1 MSEVAEDAR
10 HAVDASAA
18 SDAANLGQAPFWNL
32 SSLVAL
38 LMVLAPLTIGA
49 IGAFPIFDDAWNWLY
64 LKEKGTDFITSLP
77 DRPLMGYVWTVLSLS
92 EDAFWLF
99 NYAAH
104 AFLWGGLAFATAILW
119 RHLLPNLAPY
129 GWVAACVAIAPFG
142 FQLHTM
148 LANIVLGCLLSIVL
162 AYSAYLLLLRF
173 IRASDAAG
181 WTSLMASQLLLGFA
195 ILYMEYAFSV
205 VGIMTSLLLLPA
217 ILNPNEGERSR
228 TYRVILLSIVVAGVA
243 YGAYYLLAEW
253 RANTGIMYKHPPNAK
268 ELGVMF
274 VVKMVQSIWQGVIGN
289 LALSLS
295 EVRLT
300 SKSGLLAVLYGAV
313 VGILLI
319 AGTRAH
325 RASNISTQSMGGSI
339 VLLAIA
345 MVAGLLPVIYSGR
358 LPWNP
363 DDGGTARFGTALL
376 PVMAMVLLLT
386 GLSLVRRKLWFILV
400 FLLGGAAGD
409 IAFSEGWRVIQDRQE
424 MAAMG
429 AAVRPHVSDRGG
441 LTVAVVSMPWRKFGP
456 ARQWELAARLSA
468 DWPVAQREKF
478 WAFRYGGNPPLT
490 FYSEEASLLFG
501 TRGECRI
508 PKQGDF
514 GGRLVER
521 KGPIDRFLWIERR
534 PDGTIAVEPFCL
546 KDAGV
551 NKPA

>member
-1 MSEVAEDAR
+1 MSEVTEDAR
-10 HAVDASAA
+10 HAAAASA
-18 SDAANLGQAPFWNL
+18 SSNAANIGQAPFWNL
-32 SSLVAL
+32 PSLVAL

-49 IGAFPIFDDAWNWLY
+49 IGGFPIFDDAWNWLY

-77 DRPLMGYVWTVLSLS
+77 DRPLMGYLWTVLSVS
-92 EDAFWLF
+92 ESAFWLF

-104 AFLWGGLAFATAILW
+104 ALLWGGLAIVTAILW

-173 IRASDAAG
+173 IRASDVAG
-181 WTSLMASQLLLGFA
+181 WIALAASQLLLGSA
-195 ILYMEYAFSV
+195 IMYMEYAFSV
-205 VGIMTSLLLLPA
+205 VGVMTSLLLLPA
-217 ILNPNEGERSR
+217 ILNPNDGERSR
-228 TYRVILLSIVVAGVA
+228 TYRVILLSTLVAGVA

-253 RANTGIMYKHPPNAK
+253 RANTGIMYKHPPIAK

-274 VVKMVQSIWQGVIGN
+274 VVKMVQSIWQGLVGN
-289 LALSLS
+289 MALSLS

-300 SKSGLLAVLYGAV
+300 SKSGLLAMVYGAV
-313 VGILLI
+313 VGVLLI
-319 AGTRAH
+319 VGTRAH
-325 RASNISTQSMGGSI
+325 RDGNRSTQSMGGPI
-339 VLLAIA
+339 ALLTIA

-386 GLSLVRRKLWFILV
+386 GLSLVRRRLWFILV
-400 FLLGGAAGD
+400 LLLGGAAGD
-409 IAFSEGWRVIQDRQE
+409 IAFSEGLRVIRDRQE

-429 AAVRPHVSDRGG
+429 AAVRPHVSDQGG

-490 FYSEEASLLFG
+490 FYTEEASLLFG

-508 PKQGDF
+508 PKEGDF

-546 KDAGV
+546 KEAGV

>member
-1 MSEVAEDAR
+1 MSGIAHEARRTADA
-10 HAVDASAA
+10 
-18 SDAANLGQAPFWNL
+18 DAAHIGQAPFWNL
-32 SSLVAL
+32 PSLVAL

-49 IGAFPIFDDAWNWLY
+49 IGALPMFDDAWNWLY
-64 LKEKGTDFITSLP
+64 FKEKGTDFVTGIP
-77 DRPLMGYVWTVLSLS
+77 DRLVMGYVWTVLSLS

-104 AFLWGGLAFATAILW
+104 ALLWGGLAFATAILW

-142 FQLHTM
+142 FHSQTM

-173 IRASDAAG
+173 IRASDTAG
-181 WTSLMASQLLLGFA
+181 WIALAASQLLLGFA
-195 ILYMEYAFSV
+195 ILHMEYAFSV
-205 VGIMTSLLLLPA
+205 VGIMGSLLLLPA
-217 ILNPNEGERSR
+217 ILNPNEGERVR
-228 TYRVILLSIVVAGVA
+228 TYRVILLSTVVAGAA

-253 RANTGIMYKHPPNAK
+253 RANTEIMYKHPPIAK

-274 VVKMVQSIWQGVIGN
+274 VVKMGQSIWQGLIGN
-289 LALSLS
+289 MALSLS

-300 SKSGLLAVLYGAV
+300 SKSGLLAVIYGAV
-313 VGILLI
+313 VGVLLI
-319 AGTRAH
+319 VGVRAH
-325 RASNISTQSMGGSI
+325 RASNNSSPSKWGTI

-363 DDGGTARFGTALL
+363 DDGTTSRFGTAVL
-376 PVMAMVLLLT
+376 PVMAMLLLLI

-400 FLLGGAAGD
+400 FILGGASGD
-409 IAFSEGWRVIQDRQE
+409 IAFSEGWRFIQDRQE
-424 MAAMG
+424 MARMG

-441 LTVAVVSMPWRKFGP
+441 LTVAIVSLPWRKFGP
-456 ARQWELAARLSA
+456 VRQWELAARLSA

-490 FYSEEASLLFG
+490 FYTEEASLLFG
-501 TRGECRI
+501 TRAECKI
-508 PKQGDF
+508 PKEGDF
-514 GGRLVER
+514 GTRLIER

-534 PDGTIAVEPFCL
+534 SDGTFAVEPFCL
-546 KDAGV
+546 KDTIMQ
-551 NKPA
+551 